1 MKGSNQRLFLLGTV
15 LTLLRLTSLVAVL
28 GAAATASQSS
38 IVDLGYSVYEGITQS
53 NGQNQFLGIRYAA
66 PPLGDLRFRA
76 PQPPLT
82 TTGVQPAT
90 KFGCSCFGVAQGLAE
105 GLSEDCLFLNIWAP
119 SGATPE
125 SKLPVFFYIQ
135 GGGYRANSN
144 ANYNGSELVQFTENK
159 MIFVALN
166 YRVGPF
172 GFLTS
177 EKVKENGDLNAGF
190 LDQRFALE
198 WVQQHI
204 TKFGGN
210 PGQVVLVGSS
220 AGAGSIALH
229 LIAFGGAPTNL
240 FAGVIGISPFFP
252 TQLLPSQLEW
262 QFDLFASRAE
272 CTESGDLLTCLR
284 QQNSTTLQNANQNM
298 PYPGRTSNSLFPFTP
313 TIDGNL
319 FPDFPYR
326 LFEER
331 KFVKVPSIFGDDT
344 DEGTRFAPNASSPAE
359 VGSFMQDNF
368 PQLMDANTAEINA
381 LYPKEAPFEN
391 HAAFFP
397 SAAAAFGETT
407 FTCPGLEMSAVISQ
421 HTKSWN
427 YRYNVTTPEQIESGL
442 GAYHTSELSNVFGPG
457 NAPAGSSNSTFDFN
471 DISLTPILQAYYTSF
486 VRFLDPNV
494 QTVNGSV
501 FWPEFIPET
510 NQRIL
515 LQVNATT
522 VETVP
527 SSQLD
532 RCRFWKGLAN
542 RMQQ

>member
-1 MKGSNQRLFLLGTV
+1 MGSDQKLFLLGT
-15 LTLLRLTSLVAVL
+15 LLALLRLSSLITVL
-28 GAAATASQSS
+28 GAAVSKNPT
-38 IVDLGYSVYEGITQS
+38 VDLGYTIYEGTAQS

-90 KFGCSCFGVAQGLAE
+90 EFGSVCFGVGQGLAE
-105 GLSEDCLFLNIWAP
+105 GLSEDCLFLNVWAP
-119 SGATPE
+119 SDATPE
-125 SKLPVFFYIQ
+125 SKLPVFFWIQ
-135 GGGYRANSN
+135 GGGYCTNSN
-144 ANYNGSELVQFTENK
+144 ANYNGSELIQFTENK

-204 TKFGGN
+204 TKFGGD
-210 PGQVVLVGSS
+210 PGRVVLIGDS

-229 LIAFGGAPTNL
+229 LVAFGGAPTNL
-240 FAGVIGISPFFP
+240 FAGVIGVSPFFP
-252 TQLLPSQLEW
+252 TQLLPSELEW
-262 QFDLFASRAE
+262 QFDLFASRAG
-272 CTESGDLLTCLR
+272 CTGSGDLLTCLR
-284 QQNSTTLQNANQNM
+284 QQDSTTLQNANQEM

-313 TIDGNL
+313 TIDGDL

-326 LFEER
+326 LFEEG

-344 DEGTRFAPNASSPAE
+344 NEGTIFASNVSSPAE

-368 PQLMDANTAEINA
+368 PQLTDANTAEINV
-381 LYPKEAPFEN
+381 LYPKEAPFEG

-397 SAAAAFGETT
+397 SAAAAYGETT
-407 FTCPGLEMSAVISQ
+407 FICPGLEMSAVISQ

-427 YRYNVTTPEQIESGL
+427 YRYNVLTPAEIQSGL
-442 GAYHTSELSNVFGPG
+442 GVSHTSELPNVFGPG
-457 NAPAGSSNSTFDFN
+457 NTPAGSSTSTFDFN

-486 VRFLDPNV
+486 VRFLDPNA
-494 QTVNGSV
+494 QTVKGSV
-501 FWPEFIPET
+501 FWPEFSPET

-522 VETVP
+522 LETVP
-527 SSQLD
+527 SSQLA
-532 RCRFWKGLAN
+532 RCQFWKGLAI
-542 RMQQ
+542 QLEQ